1 MEVGFLFVCLFDEV
15 IKPEEANFTL
25 LSGLSRS
32 RGKASGTS
40 VNFSFLSLICF
51 FNLSLERKSLINELS
66 YYVCANFQGLHF
78 LLTLIAWL
86 SQSYILITGSLLH
99 VPAHCICSWFNEIL
113 LREEKAVA
121 NFGAYSL
128 VGGKLFGNGETTIL
142 SI

>member
-1 MEVGFLFVCLFDEV
+1 MEVGFLFVWLVDEV

-32 RGKASGTS
+32 HGKARTS

-51 FNLSLERKSLINELS
+51 FNLSLERKSLVNELS
-66 YYVCANFQGLHF
+66 YYACANFQGLHF
-78 LLTLIAWL
+78 LPTPIVGLPL
-86 SQSYILITGSLLH
+86 SYILITGSLLH

-121 NFGAYSL
+121 NFGAHSL
-128 VGGKLFGNGETTIL
+128 VGGKLCRNGETNIL